1 MNNSVNTGESNFLQQ
16 EIKSQEMQDWK
27 KKINQHSA
35 SRANKLEMILG
46 GRLTF
51 LPWSITRKGILI
63 RLSSAYG
70 SDAAADLVLSARLR
84 FTAAFFV
91 ILATVC
97 FFFHPIIVI
106 VIGLLL
112 EIIALTAAVASEYRL
127 HKSGIPRRR
136 RILNRN
142 H

>member
-1 MNNSVNTGESNFLQQ
+1 MNNPVNAGESNFLHQDS
-16 EIKSQEMQDWK
+16 KSQEMQDWK

-46 GRLTF
+46 GRLAF

-63 RLSSAYG
+63 RLSTAYG

-84 FTAAFFV
+84 FTTASFA

-97 FFFHPIIVI
+97 FFFHPIVVV
-106 VIGLLL
+106 VIGLLF
-112 EIIALTAAVASEYRL
+112 EIIALTAAVTSGYRL

-142 H
+142 R